1 MTAIEQLAVDL
12 LDQREWQL
20 VKRLALILD
29 DDAYDAGSLVAEMI
43 PIYWERV
50 GDRER
55 TLFPDNIYRPLYY
68 IHGWSTMRNFR
79 DRTRA
84 YVMVISGHLEGCL
97 MYLTSSP
104 PSQYGVPS
112 QPFGR
117 LVRPLKESGILSA
130 ELAEQLWK
138 FNAAINVPS
147 KHFGTYVPT
156 HWLDERTFSV
166 FEAACSL
173 VLMRKLSMKLFE
185 ILKTNGVI
193 LPHGWPEFKDEWLSW
208 SRMVNQNSE

>member
-1 MTAIEQLAVDL
+1 MSDIERFAVEIFDQKELQLSRHLAFL
-12 LDQREWQL
+12 LE
-20 VKRLALILD
+20 D
-29 DDAYDAGSLVAEMI
+29 DSCDSSSLVEEMI
-43 PIYWERV
+43 PIYWEGV
-50 GDRER
+50 GDRKR

-68 IHGWSTMRNFR
+68 IHVWSSTCNFR
-79 DRTRA
+79 DSTRA
-84 YVMVISGHLEGCL
+84 YMMVISGHLEGCL

-117 LVRPLKESGILSA
+117 LVRPLKASGILSA
-130 ELAEQLWK
+130 ELADQLWK

-166 FEAACSL
+166 FETTCAL

-185 ILKTNGVI
+185 ILKVNGVI

-208 SRMVNQNSE
+208 SPKIN

>member
-1 MTAIEQLAVDL
+1 MSDIERFAVEI
-12 LDQREWQL
+12 LDQRELQL
-20 VKRLALILD
+20 ARHLAFLLD
-29 DDAYDAGSLVAEMI
+29 DDSYDSLSLVEEII
-43 PIYWERV
+43 PIYWEGV
-50 GDRER
+50 GNRKQ

-68 IHGWSTMRNFR
+68 IHLWSDKSNFR
-79 DRTRA
+79 DSTRA
-84 YVMVISGHLEGCL
+84 YMMVISGHLEGCL

-112 QPFGR
+112 KPFGR
-117 LVRPLKESGILSA
+117 LVRPLKASGILSA
-130 ELAEQLWK
+130 ELADQLWK
-138 FNAAINVPS
+138 FNAIINVPS

-166 FEAACSL
+166 FETACAL

-185 ILKTNGVI
+185 ILKVNGVI

-208 SRMVNQNSE
+208 YPKIN